1 MRPGRYGPGFFRSS
15 AAREGW
21 PRACA
26 TARHSRLFTTSMN
39 FITDI
44 GFDT

>member
-1 MRPGRYGPGFFRSS
+1 MVRAFSVRP
-15 AAREGW
+15 AREGR

-26 TARHSRLFTTSMN
+26 AARHSRLFTTSMN